1 MKKTIT
7 CFAAAFFAGTALVA
21 APQAPSQRPAP
32 EIKKPTPK
40 PAAKPAVPAPAKKP
54 AKPAPAP
61 AKKPAKPA
69 PAPIPVVK
77 PAPVP
82 PAPVLPP
89 PPPVVVYQPVRNTY
103 TIQLNAD
110 NAIIFEQ
117 RLVGLQEL
125 KEKIRMVSNDR
136 PRPQIIVKVGFGVP
150 EARTQYAIKL
160 LKDAGFHDTSI
171 VRLTK
176 RVKFQVKRWK

>member
-1 MKKTIT
+1 MKKTIS
-7 CFAAAFFAGTALVA
+7 CVAAVFFAGTALIA
-21 APQAPSQRPAP
+21 APKAPNQRPVP
-32 EIKKPTPK
+32 EIRKPAPK
-40 PAAKPAVPAPAKKP
+40 PAAKPSKP
-54 AKPAPAP
+54 AHAKPGKPGKPAPAP
-61 AKKPAKPA
+61 MM
-69 PAPIPVVK
+69 K
-77 PAPVP
+77 PAPVR
-82 PAPVLPP
+82 PAPVPVLPP
-89 PPPVVVYQPVRNTY
+89 PPPVVVYQPIRNTY

-125 KEKIRMVSNDR
+125 KDKIRMVSNDR

-171 VRLTK
+171 IRLTK

>member
-1 MKKTIT
+1 MKKTISCVT
-7 CFAAAFFAGTALVA
+7 AVFFAGTALVA
-21 APQAPSQRPAP
+21 APKAPNQRPDP
-32 EIKKPTPK
+32 EIRKPAPK
-40 PAAKPAVPAPAKKP
+40 PAAKPSKPVHAKPDKPGKP
-54 AKPAPAP
+54 AHAKPGKPAHAP
-61 AKKPAKPA
+61 MM
-69 PAPIPVVK
+69 K
-77 PAPVP
+77 PAPVR

-89 PPPVVVYQPVRNTY
+89 PPPVVVYQPIRNTY

-125 KEKIRMVSNDR
+125 KETIRMVSTDR

-160 LKDAGFHDTSI
+160 LKNAGFHDISI
-171 VRLTK
+171 IRLTK
-176 RVKFQVKRWK
+176 RVKFQVRRWK

>member
-40 PAAKPAVPAPAKKP
+40 PAAKPAV
-54 AKPAPAP
+54 PAP

>member
-1 MKKTIT
+1 MKKTIS
-7 CFAAAFFAGTALVA
+7 CVAAVFFAGTALIA
-21 APQAPSQRPAP
+21 APKAPNQRPVP
-32 EIKKPTPK
+32 EIKKPAPK
-40 PAAKPAVPAPAKKP
+40 PAAKPAPKPAVKPSKPVPAKP
-54 AKPAPAP
+54 GKPAPAP
-61 AKKPAKPA
+61 MMKPAPVRPA
-69 PAPIPVVK
+69 PAPM
-77 PAPVP
+77 
-82 PAPVLPP
+82 LPP
-89 PPPVVVYQPVRNTY
+89 PPPVVVYQPIRNTY

-125 KEKIRMVSNDR
+125 KDKIRMVSNDR

>member
-21 APQAPSQRPAP
+21 APQAPSQRPAQ

-40 PAAKPAVPAPAKKP
+40 PAAKPA
-54 AKPAPAP
+54 APAP

>member
-1 MKKTIT
+1 MKKTIS
-7 CFAAAFFAGTALVA
+7 CVAAVFFAGTALIA
-21 APQAPSQRPAP
+21 APKAPNQRPAP
-32 EIKKPTPK
+32 EIKKPAPK
-40 PAAKPAVPAPAKKP
+40 PAAKPSKPAPAKP
-54 AKPAPAP
+54 GKPAPAP
-61 AKKPAKPA
+61 MMKPAPVRPA
-69 PAPIPVVK
+69 PAPI
-77 PAPVP
+77 
-82 PAPVLPP
+82 LPP
-89 PPPVVVYQPVRNTY
+89 PPPVVVYQPIRNTY

-125 KEKIRMVSNDR
+125 KDKIRMVSNDR

>member
-1 MKKTIT
+1 MKKTIS
-7 CFAAAFFAGTALVA
+7 CVAAVFFAGTALIA
-21 APQAPSQRPAP
+21 APKAPNQRPDP
-32 EIKKPTPK
+32 EIRKPAPK
-40 PAAKPAVPAPAKKP
+40 PAAKPSKP
-54 AKPAPAP
+54 AHAKPGKPGKPAPAP
-61 AKKPAKPA
+61 MM
-69 PAPIPVVK
+69 K
-77 PAPVP
+77 PAPVR
-82 PAPVLPP
+82 PAPVPVLPP
-89 PPPVVVYQPVRNTY
+89 PPPVVVYQPIRNTY

-125 KEKIRMVSNDR
+125 KDKIRMVSNDR

-171 VRLTK
+171 IRLTK

>member
-1 MKKTIT
+1 MKKTIS
-7 CFAAAFFAGTALVA
+7 CVAAVFFAGTALIA
-21 APQAPSQRPAP
+21 APKAPHQRPAP
-32 EIKKPTPK
+32 EIKKPAPK
-40 PAAKPAVPAPAKKP
+40 PAAKPAPKPAVNPPKPAPAKP
-54 AKPAPAP
+54 GKPAPGP
-61 AKKPAKPA
+61 MMKPASLRPA
-69 PAPIPVVK
+69 
-77 PAPVP
+77 

-89 PPPVVVYQPVRNTY
+89 PPPVVVYQPIRNTY

-125 KEKIRMVSNDR
+125 KDKIRMVSNDR